1 VHCGDS
7 LDVTVPEQGLHL
19 MATLKGAGPDTA
31 IVEAAKAAGVG
42 ARALSSMFI
51 GGPTRKG
58 LVLGFSGFSDEEL
71 LAATIRLGTLFR

>member
-1 VHCGDS
+1 
-7 LDVTVPEQGLHL
+7 
-19 MATLKGAGPDTA
+19 MATLKDAGPDTA

-51 GGPTRKG
+51 GGASRQG

-71 LAATIRLGTLFR
+71 MAATVRLGGVVRQQAR